1 MSPFAYLEDMDLSY
15 RAKLAGYY
23 HWYEPEAKVY
33 HVGSGTSGS
42 RYNLLKWCTQR
53 ATIFT

>member
-1 MSPFAYLEDMDLSY
+1 MDLSY

-42 RYNLLKWCTQR
+42 RYNHFKVVHSAGNNLYLITKTCR
-53 ATIFT
+53 